1 MYLDFVL
8 GLFEAVVH
16 RMVVIGGV
24 LCMLCWYVVLYVL
37 FLRGFWVDWGLYVG
51 IFACRIA

>member
-1 MYLDFVL
+1 MLGFV
-8 GLFEAVVH
+8 EAVVH

-24 LCMLCWYVVLYVL
+24 LGMLCWDVVLYVL
-37 FLRGFWVDWGLYVG
+37 FLRGFWADWGLYVG